1 MAFQLELKNRF
12 EALNISENY
21 INEVNNNITLAIRK
35 TTEMIGSIIAN
46 KESKYSEGTMTL
58 IKKRKNMQ
66 VKTQRDE
73 IERAELNK
81 LINKRRREE
90 KRKRN
95 LDLVEETIQKGKALK
110 QQIVN

>member
-1 MAFQLELKNRF
+1 
-12 EALNISENY
+12 
-21 INEVNNNITLAIRK
+21 
-35 TTEMIGSIIAN
+35 MIGSISAN
-46 KESKYSEGTMTL
+46 KESKYSEGTLAL

-90 KRKRN
+90 ERKRN
-95 LDLVEETIQKGKALK
+95 VDLVEENIQNGKSLKTANRKLALG
-110 QQIVN
+110 